1 MSELLYSSHRLSHLY
16 FFLLLI
22 IFSIYNNVLFSEPL
36 WWIRLIYNNARM
48 LLKLEWAFSFFSA
61 MSIAESSKDP
71 GYGEDPGLGSN
82 SGTMM
87 SQSSS
92 TSFSRTN
99 SHHSHASSSASN
111 TSSKA
116 SSQHHGFNQ
125 QRTQLWIL
133 LQIVSFCFFLFC
145 LSQWMLSR
153 FYEGNI
159 FWQAVESRENVTLPP
174 LRLSTHKLLANN
186 LKKKKKS
193 NENLNI
199 SLMGKKTLSS
209 LFRTLVESATL
220 PALFACLEECPE
232 NN

>member
-1 MSELLYSSHRLSHLY
+1 MSELLYSSHRLSHSY

-133 LQIVSFCFFLFC
+133 LQIVSFCFFFILLVPMNVKQILWRKYFLTGC
-145 LSQWMLSR
+145 GITGKCDAPPAQVVDSQTVS
-153 FYEGNI
+153 
-159 FWQAVESRENVTLPP
+159 
-174 LRLSTHKLLANN
+174 K
-186 LKKKKKS
+186 
-193 NENLNI
+193 
-199 SLMGKKTLSS
+199 
-209 LFRTLVESATL
+209 
-220 PALFACLEECPE
+220 
-232 NN
+232 